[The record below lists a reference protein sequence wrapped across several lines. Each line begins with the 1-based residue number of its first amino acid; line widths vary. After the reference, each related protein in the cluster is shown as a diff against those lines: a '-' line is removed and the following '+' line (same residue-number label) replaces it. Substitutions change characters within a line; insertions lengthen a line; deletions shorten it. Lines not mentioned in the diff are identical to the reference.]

1 MAVCTSETSSFVRNF
16 CQSMQANREKFSL
29 FTETRSDVFSVDVAQ
44 MEFKRIFYRSDDS
57 ITAIDLD
64 PSRRNLICC
73 ANHSGRVFIYDFGRK
88 TQLVENRLR
97 LQRRKSSTSDTDIIE
112 TPHVTAL
119 AYSPDG
125 HHLLCGLANGA
136 IIALDPT
143 ILFELAHYKLNR
155 DPIAAIK
162 FSHDSSFVTVY
173 VSSLTKF
180 YSKFI
185 KFPVRRTKNSQSLCC
200 ITRSQPATAGRF
212 WEKSDFI
219 KSQSVMFCSFHRRR
233 NALTFPTNTKLSHD

>member
-1 MAVCTSETSSFVRNF
+1 V
-16 CQSMQANREKFSL
+16 QAKREKFSL
-29 FTETRSDVFSVDVAQ
+29 STESRSDVFSVDVAQ

-73 ANHSGRVFIYDFGRK
+73 ANYSGRVFIYDFERK

-97 LQRRKSSTSDTDIIE
+97 LQKRKSSTSDTDIIE

-143 ILFELAHYKLNR
+143 VLFELAHYKLNR

-162 FSHDSSFVTVY
+162 FSPDSSFVTVY

-180 YSKFI
+180 LSNFI
-185 KFPVRRTKNSQSLCC
+185 KFPVRRTRNLQSLYC
-200 ITRSQPATAGRF
+200 ITTSQPVMVGRF
-212 WEKSDFI
+212 WEKSDFTP
-219 KSQSVMFCSFHRRR
+219 SQSATFCSFRRR
-233 NALTFPTNTKLSHD
+233 RSALTFPTNTKLSHD